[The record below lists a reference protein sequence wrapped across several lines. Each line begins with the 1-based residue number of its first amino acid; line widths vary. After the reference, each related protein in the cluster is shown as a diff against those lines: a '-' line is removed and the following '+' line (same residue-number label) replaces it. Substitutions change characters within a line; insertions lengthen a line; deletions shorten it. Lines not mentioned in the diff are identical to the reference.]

1 MKAIYP
7 GCFDP
12 ITNGHID
19 IIKRGAKL
27 FDELIVLVND
37 NRDKAVTSSIADR
50 RKMVEI
56 VTKDIGNV
64 TVDTYTG
71 LTTDYIKEVKAD
83 VIIRGVR
90 NLVDY
95 EYESSLLEIY
105 KTQGL
110 NVESVLLCT
119 RLEYSYLSS
128 TVVRQHAQLG
138 GDLSKFVPKEIESI
152 VKEVYNR

>member
-1 MKAIYP
+1 MKAMYP

-12 ITNGHID
+12 ITNGHLD

-27 FDELIVLVND
+27 FDEVVVLVID
-37 NRDKAVTSSIADR
+37 NRSKSITYTLEDR
-50 RKMVEI
+50 VKMVEI
-56 VTKDIGNV
+56 ATKDIPGV
-64 TVDTYTG
+64 KIDTYNG
-71 LTTDYIKEVKAD
+71 LTTDYIKSNDVD

-105 KTQGL
+105 KTQGV

-119 RLEYSYLSS
+119 RSEFAYLSS

-138 GDLSKFVPKEIESI
+138 GDLSKFVPKEIEPI
-152 VKEVYNR
+152 IKDVYNV